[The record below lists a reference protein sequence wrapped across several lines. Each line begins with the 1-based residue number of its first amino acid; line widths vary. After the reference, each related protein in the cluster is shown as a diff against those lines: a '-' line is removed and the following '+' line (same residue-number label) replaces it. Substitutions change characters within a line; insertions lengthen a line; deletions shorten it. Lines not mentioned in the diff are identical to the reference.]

1 MTMTNKKHA
10 HVHGNAYV
18 HGTMYANCKK
28 KNNNLLAC
36 GGNKMAQ
43 TLNLSMKFC
52 NHYFTF
58 MRAYDVYVK
67 EFKKNLYI

>member
-1 MTMTNKKHA
+1 
-10 HVHGNAYV
+10 
-18 HGTMYANCKK
+18 
-28 KNNNLLAC
+28 
-36 GGNKMAQ
+36 MAQ